1 MTTYETCIKELNGFS
16 DLEISPLITIM
27 LKNEDLLWGIK
38 DSQLALNALC
48 KSTKLYFLYL

>member
-38 DSQLALNALC
+38 DSQLALNGLC